1 MLNDT
6 QMRLYRAH
14 RAMKGFMGIR
24 AAQALILAREG
35 RARKARWETSGHAGR
50 NDGTRVQYWDHK
62 ADVPFR
68 FTGYADDIR
77 RGIGHKGW
85 YCDEYA
91 DRTLRGVVYQIPA
104 RNGVPQYL
112 SGYQESDNDSVV
124 LYLDSFEAEPA
135 EAAYRA
141 DQIAERLAES
151 EREYSESWSAGSQ
164 AGEAV
169 RDALGDL
176 RQEVSRIV
184 QIALYPDRAG
194 LMIADDASADRQHE
208 EARDALRDAIRAA
221 RDGWPTYSQTLRDA
235 YGEGMGATRIKAI
248 GEGIEL

>member
-6 QMRLYRAH
+6 QKRAFRAWRKRYPKGSAKALLDHVRAGRTVPGTRL
-14 RAMKGFMGIR
+14 
-24 AAQALILAREG
+24 
-35 RARKARWETSGHAGR
+35 ETSGHRGH
-50 NDGTRVQYWDHK
+50 NGGTRIQYWEHR

-68 FTGYADDIR
+68 FTGYCDEIR
-77 RGIGHKGW
+77 RSIGHTGW
-85 YCDEYA
+85 YCDEHQERA
-91 DRTLRGVVYQIPA
+91 LRGVVYQIPA

-135 EAAYRA
+135 EAAHHA
-141 DQIAERLAES
+141 DEHARICAES

-164 AGEAV
+164 AGQAVQEAL
-169 RDALGDL
+169 DALRD
-176 RQEVSRIV
+176 EVSRIV

-194 LMIADDASADRQHE
+194 LTVDDDASADRQYE

-221 RDGWPTYSQTLRDA
+221 RDGCPSYSQGLRDA
-235 YGEGMGATRIKAI
+235 YREGMEITRIKAI
-248 GEGIEL
+248 GGGIEL

>member
-6 QMRLYRAH
+6 QLRVYRSH

-35 RARKARWETSGHAGR
+35 RARKTRWETSGHTGR
-50 NDGTRVQYWDHK
+50 NDGTRIQYWDHK
-62 ADVPFR
+62 DCVPFR
-68 FTGYADDIR
+68 FTGYVDEIR
-77 RGIGHKGW
+77 RGHHHQGW
-85 YCDEYA
+85 YCDQFQ

-112 SGYQESDNDSVV
+112 SGYQDSDNGSIA

-141 DQIAERLAES
+141 DRIAERLAES
-151 EREYSESWSAGSQ
+151 EREYNEAWQAGSQ

-169 RDALGDL
+169 REALDALRD
-176 RQEVSRIV
+176 EVSRIV
-184 QIALYPDRAG
+184 QIALYPDRIG
-194 LMIADDASADRQHE
+194 LTVDDDASADRRHE
-208 EARDALRDAIRAA
+208 EARDALRDAIRTA
-221 RDGWPTYSQTLRDA
+221 RDGWPTYSQGLRDA
-235 YGEGMGATRIKAI
+235 YGEGMGVTRIKAI
-248 GEGIEL
+248 GGRIEL